1 MSGSFELP
9 WWYVRRM
16 CAVKPISLLSAQS
29 SLSLMFLCDDIL
41 TLQLFNVISIYWKL
55 SLMFL
60 SKLNQTKIWK
70 FSWIINI
77 PSFQLNS
84 FKLNSHTIEVWKCHN
99 ICWFIWID
107 LQVVVCVW
115 FVDCR
120 TLFTHHRNKIH
131 VIYVSANQ
139 KWECLLL
146 QSTHLKF
153 FRT

>member
-29 SLSLMFLCDDIL
+29 SLSLMFLFDDIL
-41 TLQLFNVISIYWKL
+41 TLQLLMKIELYVFIQIKL
-55 SLMFL
+55 D
-60 SKLNQTKIWK
+60 TKIWK
-70 FSWIINI
+70 FSRIINI

-84 FKLNSHTIEVWKCHN
+84 FIFNSHTIEVWKCHN

>member
-1 MSGSFELP
+1 MG
-9 WWYVRRM
+9 
-16 CAVKPISLLSAQS
+16 KI
-29 SLSLMFLCDDIL
+29 SLSLYWGINVRIIWAAMMVCEEDVCCEAHFLAFCSEFIVFSVFVWWYPDPSTFQCDIIL
-41 TLQLFNVISIYWKL
+41 MKIELYVFIQIKL
-55 SLMFL
+55 D
-60 SKLNQTKIWK
+60 TKIWK

-84 FKLNSHTIEVWKCHN
+84 FKFNSHTIEVWKCHN

-120 TLFTHHRNKIH
+120 TLYTHHRNKIH

-139 KWECLLL
+139 K
-146 QSTHLKF
+146 
-153 FRT
+153 